1 MRKEYLYICNK
12 KNKQCMRRCNLTECN
27 HTQYFIY
34 AKNKFKKR
42 KYQIIEAK
50 DEKGKLLLFWEY
62 TNDNDK
68 LLLNK

>member
-12 KNKQCMRRCNLTECN
+12 KNKQCMHQCNLTECN
-27 HTQYFIY
+27 HTIAFRY

-42 KYQIIEAK
+42 KYQIVEAA
-50 DEKGKLLLFWEY
+50 DEKGKLLLLWEY

-68 LLLNK
+68 LFFNK